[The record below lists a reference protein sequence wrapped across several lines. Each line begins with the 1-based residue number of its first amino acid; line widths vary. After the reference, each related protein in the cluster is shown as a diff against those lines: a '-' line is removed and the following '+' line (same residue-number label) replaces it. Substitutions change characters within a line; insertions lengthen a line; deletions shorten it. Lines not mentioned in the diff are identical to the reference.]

1 MARPFRSY
9 SKFLI
14 LALSVSGLLLYSH
27 PAKALEIKDATV
39 EVRNDFVL
47 EPAKTEISVKPGDK
61 ITKTLSIVNRTD
73 SEKLFSIDVE
83 DFKGSQDPKQ
93 VVVLLGSDKG
103 PYSLK
108 DFIKP
113 EVKTFKLKSKQ
124 RANINIQFSIPL
136 DAEPGGLYGSVLV
149 SSSSEGTGG
158 QDLTDAKTVSRL
170 GALYFVRVAG
180 NVKEDAHLADF
191 RMEDGKSVYEKG
203 PYNFEALFENN
214 SSVHLTPSG
223 KVIIK
228 NIIGKKVAELD
239 VTPFFSLPDSLRAAQ
254 ISWDDS
260 GFAFGRYTVTINLNR
275 GYKSSPDVVDS
286 KTIVFWILPWKI
298 LVAIVIAILLV
309 ALLLRIIL
317 RSFEIRRRK

>member
-1 MARPFRSY
+1 MARLLRPY
-9 SKFLI
+9 SRVII
-14 LALSVSGLLLYSH
+14 LALSVSGLLLYAR
-27 PAKALEIKDATV
+27 PASALEIKDASV

-61 ITKTLSIVNRTD
+61 VIKTLSIVNRTD
-73 SEKLFSIDVE
+73 SEKTFTIDVE
-83 DFKGSQDPKQ
+83 DFKGSQDPNQ
-93 VVVLLGSDKG
+93 VIVLLGSDKG

-113 EVKTFKLKSKQ
+113 EVKTFTLKSKQ
-124 RANINIQFSIPL
+124 RATLNIVFSIPQ

-149 SSSSEGTGG
+149 SSASAGASGE
-158 QDLTDAKTVSRL
+158 DLTDARTVSRL
-170 GALYFVRVAG
+170 GALYFIRVAG

-191 RMEDGKSVYEKG
+191 RMKDNKSVYEKG

-223 KVIIK
+223 TVTIK

-260 GFAFGRYTVTINLNR
+260 GFAFGRYTATINLNR

-298 LVAIVIAILLV
+298 LVAIIIAILLV
-309 ALLLRIIL
+309 ALVLRIIL